1 MGKFPPFVEN
11 LRRWMLGGI
20 RLQFFAAALSLPILI
35 AWGLPISIMSI
46 AGNLLATPFLI
57 ATLLLSSLLFL
68 TELAHL
74 PNGVL
79 YTITNWII
87 DIWHWLLGFSS
98 ESWLIGFNA
107 PPFTISIV
115 LCAAVALG
123 LWVLVNR
130 YKLGLE
136 LAACIT
142 MASCIGLCF
151 VFKHRINDDLE
162 QIYCVTRQGQNRV
175 IDSGFFARK
184 TSYKSPARYRI
195 KPQLYKV
202 FGSSIVH
209 QWHCSYAG
217 TRSLRALVVLLDHI
231 VIKQISFGALPKKQV
246 PSWIAAWHELEAKC
260 AQKETRI
267 VVSGKPTP
275 PAHPAVDNAA
285 PLEKTAQASC
295 APQ

>member
-1 MGKFPPFVEN
+1 MGKFPPFIETM
-11 LRRWMLGGI
+11 RRWVLGGI

-35 AWGLPISIMSI
+35 AWGLPISVMSI
-46 AGNLLATPFLI
+46 AGNLFATPFLI

-74 PNGVL
+74 PNSLL
-79 YTITNWII
+79 YAATNWIT
-87 DIWHWLLGFSS
+87 DIWHWLLGFST

-107 PPFTISIV
+107 PPFTVSIL
-115 LCAAVALG
+115 LCIAVAGG

-136 LAACIT
+136 IASCIT
-142 MASCIGLCF
+142 MAACIGICF
-151 VFKHRINDDLE
+151 VFKYRLNDDLE
-162 QIYCVTRQGQNRV
+162 KIYCVTRHGQNRV

-209 QWHCSYAG
+209 QWHCTYAG
-217 TRSLRALVVLLDHI
+217 TRSLRALAVLLDHI
-231 VIKQISFGALPKKQV
+231 SIKEISFGSLPK
-246 PSWIAAWHELEAKC
+246 
-260 AQKETRI
+260 
-267 VVSGKPTP
+267 
-275 PAHPAVDNAA
+275 N
-285 PLEKTAQASC
+285 SC
-295 APQ
+295 PVGLQHGMSLR